1 MKYRTRMTIFAMLFL
16 LISSIHVAAQED
28 VIKVVVGESR
38 ALTREYNISK
48 VAVADPTIADVKALT
63 ERKVLILGKKEG
75 MTSLLLF
82 DAKGKEESL
91 LLQVNKHV
99 IYRPMIQMSVQVLE
113 TSITSLGTLG
123 IEWVDKISFEEESI
137 PALFKVGTFS
147 RLDKITATLNLM
159 IQEGKAQILAKP
171 NLVALS
177 GESANF
183 LVGGEVPIPV
193 PQEGGAIGIEWKE
206 YGVTLEILP
215 VGEEK
220 RNIIDA
226 YITAKVSDLDW
237 ENAVSIAG
245 VTVPG
250 ISTRRASTKVQVEAG
265 DTIVIAGLVKTD
277 KEKTA
282 KKVPLL
288 GDIPILGYLFKST
301 TFSKKR
307 TDITIFITPS
317 FVKKEEKK

>member
-1 MKYRTRMTIFAMLFL
+1 MKYRRRMTIFIILFL
-16 LISSIHVAAQED
+16 LISFVNVGAQED

-38 ALTREYNISK
+38 ALTRKYNISK
-48 VAVADPTIADVKALT
+48 VAVGDPTIADVKALT
-63 ERKVLILGKKEG
+63 KRKVLILGKKEG

-82 DAKGKEESL
+82 DATGKEESL

-99 IYRPMIQMSVQVLE
+99 IYKPMIQMSVQVLE
-113 TSITSLGTLG
+113 TSIASLGTLG
-123 IEWVDKISFEEESI
+123 IEWVDKISFGEESI
-137 PALFKVGTFS
+137 PGLFKVGTFR
-147 RLDKITATLNLM
+147 RLDKLTATLNMM
-159 IQEGKAQILAKP
+159 IEAGEARILAKP

-177 GESANF
+177 GESASF

-193 PQEGGAIGIEWKE
+193 PGEGGTIGIDWKE

-220 RNIIDA
+220 RRIIDA

-237 ENAVSIAG
+237 KNAVTIGG
-245 VTVPG
+245 VKVPG
-250 ISTRRASTKVQVEAG
+250 ILIRRASTKVQVEAG
-265 DTIVIAGLVKTD
+265 DTIVIAGLVKTY

-282 KKVPLL
+282 KKFPLL

-307 TDITIFITPS
+307 TDITIFITPT

>member
-1 MKYRTRMTIFAMLFL
+1 MKYRIRMAIFIILFL
-16 LISSIHVAAQED
+16 LISFIDAAAQED
-28 VIKVVVGESR
+28 VIKVVVGESK
-38 ALTREYNISK
+38 AITRKYNISK
-48 VAVADPTIADVKALT
+48 VAVGDPTIADVKALT
-63 ERKVLILGKKEG
+63 KRKVLILGKKEG

-82 DAKGKEESL
+82 DAAGKEQSL

-99 IYRPMIQMSVQVLE
+99 VYRPMIQMSVQVLE
-113 TSITSLGTLG
+113 TSISSLADLG

-137 PALFKVGTFS
+137 PGLFKVGTFR
-147 RLDKITATLNLM
+147 RLDKFTATLNMM
-159 IQEGKAQILAKP
+159 IQAGKAQILAKP

-177 GESANF
+177 GESASF
-183 LVGGEVPIPV
+183 LVGGEVPVPV
-193 PQEGGAIGIEWKE
+193 PGEGGTIGIDWKE

-220 RNIIDA
+220 RKIIDA

-237 ENAVSIAG
+237 DNAVSIAG
-245 VTVPG
+245 LTIPA

-277 KEKTA
+277 KKKTA
-282 KKVPLL
+282 KKFPLL

-307 TDITIFITPS
+307 TDITIFITPT
-317 FVKKEEKK
+317 FVKKEKKT

>member
-1 MKYRTRMTIFAMLFL
+1 MRYRTRMAIFIILFL
-16 LISSIHVAAQED
+16 LMSFIHVGAQED

-38 ALTREYNISK
+38 ALTREYDISK
-48 VAVADPTIADVKALT
+48 VAVGDPSIADVKALT
-63 ERKVLILGKKEG
+63 KRKVLILGKNEG

-82 DAKGKEESL
+82 DVTGKEESL
-91 LLQVNKHV
+91 LLQVNKYV
-99 IYRPMIQMSVQVLE
+99 VYRPMIQMSVQVLE
-113 TSITSLGTLG
+113 TSISSLGTLG

-137 PALFKVGTFS
+137 PGLFKVGTFK
-147 RLDKITATLNLM
+147 RLDKLTATLNMM

-171 NLVALS
+171 ILVALS
-177 GESANF
+177 GESASF

-193 PQEGGAIGIEWKE
+193 PQEGGTIGIDWKE

-220 RNIIDA
+220 RRIIDA

-237 ENAVSIAG
+237 ENAVTIAG
-245 VTVPG
+245 VKVPG
-250 ISTRRASTKVQVEAG
+250 ISTRRASTKVQVETG
-265 DTIVIAGLVKTD
+265 DTIVIAGLVKTE

-307 TDITIFITPS
+307 TDITIFITPT
-317 FVKKEEKK
+317 FVKKEEEK

>member
-1 MKYRTRMTIFAMLFL
+1 VKHRTRITIFITLFL
-16 LISSIHVAAQED
+16 SISSIHVRAQQD

-38 ALTREYNISK
+38 ALTKEYNISK

-82 DAKGKEESL
+82 DAAGKEESL

-137 PALFKVGTFS
+137 PGLFKVGTFG

-159 IQEGKAQILAKP
+159 IQEGKAQVLAKP

-177 GESANF
+177 GESASF

-237 ENAVSIAG
+237 DNAVTIAG
-245 VTVPG
+245 VTVPA
-250 ISTRRASTKVQVEAG
+250 ISTRRAGTKVQVEAG

-307 TDITIFITPS
+307 TDITIFITPT
-317 FVKKEEKK
+317 FVKKEEKT

>member
-1 MKYRTRMTIFAMLFL
+1 MKYRTRMTIFIMLFL
-16 LISSIHVAAQED
+16 LMSFIHVGAQED

-38 ALTREYNISK
+38 AITRDYTISK
-48 VAVADPTIADVKALT
+48 VAVGDPTIADVKALT
-63 ERKVLILGKKEG
+63 ERKILILGKKEG

-123 IEWVDKISFEEESI
+123 IEWVDKISFAEESI
-137 PALFKVGTFS
+137 PGLFKVGTFR
-147 RLDKITATLNLM
+147 RLDKITATLNMM

-177 GESANF
+177 GESASF

-226 YITAKVSDLDW
+226 YIAAKVSDLDW
-237 ENAVSIAG
+237 DNAVTIAG
-245 VTVPG
+245 VTVPA
-250 ISTRRASTKVQVEAG
+250 ISTRRAGTKVQVEAG

-307 TDITIFITPS
+307 TDITIFITPT

>member
-1 MKYRTRMTIFAMLFL
+1 VRYRTRMAIFIILFL
-16 LISSIHVAAQED
+16 LMSFIHVGAQED

-38 ALTREYNISK
+38 ALTREYDISK
-48 VAVADPTIADVKALT
+48 VAVGDPSIADVKALT
-63 ERKVLILGKKEG
+63 KRKVLILGKNEG

-82 DAKGKEESL
+82 DVTGKEESL
-91 LLQVNKHV
+91 LLQVNKYV
-99 IYRPMIQMSVQVLE
+99 VYRPMIQMSVQVLE
-113 TSITSLGTLG
+113 TSISSLGTLG
-123 IEWVDKISFEEESI
+123 IEWADKISFEEESI
-137 PALFKVGTFS
+137 PGLFKVGTFK
-147 RLDKITATLNLM
+147 RLDKLTATLNMM

-171 NLVALS
+171 ILVALS
-177 GESANF
+177 GESASF

-193 PQEGGAIGIEWKE
+193 PGEGGTIGIDWKE

-220 RNIIDA
+220 RRIIDA

-237 ENAVSIAG
+237 ENAVTIAG
-245 VTVPG
+245 VKVPG
-250 ISTRRASTKVQVEAG
+250 ISTRRASTKVQVETG
-265 DTIVIAGLVKTD
+265 DTIVIAGLVKTE
-277 KEKTA
+277 KEKSA

-307 TDITIFITPS
+307 TDITIFITPT
-317 FVKKEEKK
+317 FVKKEEEK

>member
-1 MKYRTRMTIFAMLFL
+1 MRYRTRMAIFIILFL
-16 LISSIHVAAQED
+16 LMSFIHVGAQED

-38 ALTREYNISK
+38 ALTREYDISK
-48 VAVADPTIADVKALT
+48 VAVGDPSIADVKALT
-63 ERKVLILGKKEG
+63 KRKVLILGKNEG

-82 DAKGKEESL
+82 DVTGKEESL
-91 LLQVNKHV
+91 LLQVNKYV
-99 IYRPMIQMSVQVLE
+99 VYRPMIQMSVQVLE
-113 TSITSLGTLG
+113 TSISSLGTLG
-123 IEWVDKISFEEESI
+123 IEWADKISFEEESI
-137 PALFKVGTFS
+137 PGLFKVGTFK
-147 RLDKITATLNLM
+147 RLDKLTATLNMM

-171 NLVALS
+171 ILVALS
-177 GESANF
+177 GESASF

-193 PQEGGAIGIEWKE
+193 PGEGGTIGIDWKE

-220 RNIIDA
+220 RRIIDA

-237 ENAVSIAG
+237 ENAVTIAG
-245 VTVPG
+245 VKVPG
-250 ISTRRASTKVQVEAG
+250 ISTRRASTKVQVETG
-265 DTIVIAGLVKTD
+265 DTIVIAGLVKTE
-277 KEKTA
+277 KEKSA

-307 TDITIFITPS
+307 TDITIFITPT
-317 FVKKEEKK
+317 FVKKEEEK

>member
-1 MKYRTRMTIFAMLFL
+1 MRYRTRMAIFIILFL
-16 LISSIHVAAQED
+16 LMSFIHVGAQED

-38 ALTREYNISK
+38 ALTREYDISK
-48 VAVADPTIADVKALT
+48 VAVGDPSIADVKALT
-63 ERKVLILGKKEG
+63 KRKVLILGKNEG

-82 DAKGKEESL
+82 DVTGKEESL
-91 LLQVNKHV
+91 LLQVNKYV
-99 IYRPMIQMSVQVLE
+99 VYRPMIQMSVQVLE
-113 TSITSLGTLG
+113 TSISSLGTLG

-137 PALFKVGTFS
+137 PGLFKVGTFK
-147 RLDKITATLNLM
+147 RLDKLTATLNMM

-171 NLVALS
+171 ILVALS
-177 GESANF
+177 GESASF

-193 PQEGGAIGIEWKE
+193 PQEGGTIGIDWKE

-220 RNIIDA
+220 RRIIDA

-237 ENAVSIAG
+237 ENAVTIAG
-245 VTVPG
+245 VKVPG
-250 ISTRRASTKVQVEAG
+250 ISTRRASTKVQVETG
-265 DTIVIAGLVKTD
+265 DTIVIAGLVKTE
-277 KEKTA
+277 KEKSA

-307 TDITIFITPS
+307 TDITIFITPT
-317 FVKKEEKK
+317 FVKKEEEK

>member
-1 MKYRTRMTIFAMLFL
+1 VRYRTRMAIFIILFL
-16 LISSIHVAAQED
+16 LMSFIHVGAQED

-38 ALTREYNISK
+38 ALTREYDISK
-48 VAVADPTIADVKALT
+48 VAVGDPSIADVKALT
-63 ERKVLILGKKEG
+63 KRKVLILGKNEG

-82 DAKGKEESL
+82 DVTGKEESL
-91 LLQVNKHV
+91 LLQVNKYV
-99 IYRPMIQMSVQVLE
+99 VYRPMIQMSVQVLE
-113 TSITSLGTLG
+113 TSISSLGTLG

-137 PALFKVGTFS
+137 PGLFKVGTFK
-147 RLDKITATLNLM
+147 RLDKLTATLNMM

-171 NLVALS
+171 ILVALS
-177 GESANF
+177 GESASF

-193 PQEGGAIGIEWKE
+193 PQEGGTIGIDWKE

-220 RNIIDA
+220 RRIIDA

-237 ENAVSIAG
+237 ENAVTIAG
-245 VTVPG
+245 VKVPG
-250 ISTRRASTKVQVEAG
+250 ISTRRASTKVQVETG
-265 DTIVIAGLVKTD
+265 DTIVIAGLVKTE
-277 KEKTA
+277 KEKSA

-307 TDITIFITPS
+307 TDITIFITPT
-317 FVKKEEKK
+317 FVKKEEEK